1 MWVSKFSD
9 KWMALREFLGAF
21 IMDKSLNRQG
31 ILFYNANTGKNLDS
45 VLMENYWRM
54 YKAKQWKKIQ
64 IRLKGI
70 AKEMISDQ
78 IIEFEYPSLE
88 QWDDVTKYFTDHVLL
103 WWAIKSNF
111 VDDEMVLLF
120 RNIVLQNFKVYYQER
135 WHYIWLQPKTKVLD
149 LSIWLEE
156 LLDKEIEQWYYNKII
171 WDKQR
176 RYWYTHILRRN
187 AQMNLQT
194 WQKTVLYN
202 WKQFNF
208 VAWARRIWKTFMS
221 AMIAYREIYK
231 LWGWYGARDR
241 QILYVTVTDDKSW
254 QPFQYLKLL
263 MKKDIELWYIKVSW
277 KEFTNTITNAK
288 LIFVT
293 AWSKSWARSFGADLV
308 IIDEAAEI
316 ADDYWTD
323 LLPIIMQEKA
333 TVYAISTINEDSQNG
348 WFYRELVRWELTWRD
363 DYNSIRVTI
372 DDNELL
378 DDKTREDAKA
388 KIMEVSQIKYWTELY
403 CIFPSSNSVFK
414 MSWIIQ
420 PALEELSKSFVIWYD
435 PWKINDDAWLVVVD
449 MQNLR
454 VIEELPLKYMQYKD
468 QKKVVADLKEKYK
481 ATVVLDRTWVWE
493 AVFEIVQDCIDV
505 SVKYKKSWWEISYNK
520 EHNYYNVPKK
530 DLVETM
536 QLYIESYWLKINSWV
551 EQLITQM
558 KWFKK
563 FNSWSYI
570 TYCWVWV
577 KDDLVNAL
585 LLCWFYMKHIRW
597 LNWKNQIVEQQW
609 VWRILDNF
617 NWQDWFDE
625 YTWDDNFK
633 KYIY

>member
-1 MWVSKFSD
+1 MSVWKLTD
-9 KWMALREFLGAF
+9 KWLALREFLWAF
-21 IMDKSLNRQG
+21 IMDKSL
-31 ILFYNANTGKNLDS
+31 IKKWKIFYNSNNWKDIDWT
-45 VLMENYWRM
+45 LMENYWKM
-54 YKAKQWKKIQ
+54 YKCFQWNKIQ
-64 IRLKGI
+64 IRLKWF

-78 IIEFEYPSLE
+78 IIEYEYPSLDKWE
-88 QWDDVTKYFTDHVLL
+88 DVTKYFTDHVVL
-103 WWAIKSNF
+103 WWAVKNNF
-111 VDDEMVLLF
+111 IDDEILLLF
-120 RNIVLQNFKVYYQER
+120 KSIVLQNFKVYYRE
-135 WHYIWLQPKTKVLD
+135 WGNYVWLVPKTKVLD
-149 LSIWLEE
+149 LSIGLEE

-171 WDKQR
+171 GDKNR

-208 VAWARRIWKTFMS
+208 IAWARRSWKTFMS
-221 AMIAYREIYK
+221 AMIAYRELYK
-231 LWGWYGARDR
+231 LWWWYWARDR
-241 QILYVTVTDDKSW
+241 QILYVTLTDDKSW

-263 MKKDIELWYIKVSW
+263 MKKDIELWYIKVSG

-293 AWSKSWARSFGADLV
+293 AWWRWWARSYWADLV

-316 ADDYWTD
+316 PDDYWTD

-348 WFYRELVRWELTWRD
+348 WFYKELVRWELTWRD
-363 DYNSIRVTI
+363 DYNTIRVTI

-378 DDKTREDAKA
+378 DDKTREDAKV
-388 KIMEVSQIKYWTELY
+388 KIMEASQVKYWTELY

-414 MSWIIQ
+414 MSGIIQ

-435 PWKINDDAWLVVVD
+435 PWKINDDAWLIVVD

-454 VIEELPLKYMQYKD
+454 VVEEVALKYVSYKE
-468 QKKVVADLKEKYK
+468 QWRIVAELKEKYK
-481 ATVVLDRTWVWE
+481 ATVVIDRTWVWE
-493 AVFEIVQDCIDV
+493 AVFEIVQNVIDV
-505 SVKYKKSWWEISYNK
+505 SIKYKKSWWEISYN
-520 EHNYYNVPKK
+520 EQYNYYNVPKK
-530 DLVETM
+530 ELVETM
-536 QLYIESYWLKINSWV
+536 QLYIESYWLKINSGI

-563 FNSWSYI
+563 FNSWSYV

-577 KDDLVNAL
+577 KDDLVNWL
-585 LLCWFYMKHIRW
+585 LLCWFYMKHIKW
-597 LNWKNQIVEQQW
+597 LDWKNQIIENN
-609 VWRILDNF
+609 VWRIIDNF

-625 YTWDDNFK
+625 YTSDDNFK

>member
-1 MWVSKFSD
+1 MSIWKLTD
-9 KWMALREFLGAF
+9 KWLALREFLWAF
-21 IMDKSLNRQG
+21 IMDKSL
-31 ILFYNANTGKNLDS
+31 IKKWKIFYNSNNWKDIDWT
-45 VLMENYWRM
+45 LMENYWKM
-54 YKAKQWKKIQ
+54 YKCFQWNKIQ
-64 IRLKGI
+64 IRLKWF

-78 IIEFEYPSLE
+78 IIEYEYPSLDKWE
-88 QWDDVTKYFTDHVLL
+88 DVTKYFTDHVVL
-103 WWAIKSNF
+103 WWAVKNNF
-111 VDDEMVLLF
+111 IDDEILLLF
-120 RNIVLQNFKVYYQER
+120 KSIVLQNFKVYYRE
-135 WHYIWLQPKTKVLD
+135 WGNYVWLVPKTKVLD

-156 LLDKEIEQWYYNKII
+156 LLDKEIDQWYYNKII
-171 WDKQR
+171 GDKNR

-208 VAWARRIWKTFMS
+208 IAWARRSWKTFMS
-221 AMIAYREIYK
+221 AMIAYRELYK
-231 LWGWYGARDR
+231 LWWWYWARDR
-241 QILYVTVTDDKSW
+241 QILYVTLTDDKSW

-263 MKKDIELWYIKVSW
+263 MKKDIELWYIKVSG

-293 AWSKSWARSFGADLV
+293 AWWRWWARSYWADLV

-316 ADDYWTD
+316 PDDYWTD
-323 LLPIIMQEKA
+323 LLPIIMQENA

-348 WFYRELVRWELTWRD
+348 WFYKELVRWELTWRD
-363 DYNSIRVTI
+363 DYNTIRVTI

-378 DDKTREDAKA
+378 DDKTREDAKI
-388 KIMEVSQIKYWTELY
+388 KIMEASQVKYWTELY

-414 MSWIIQ
+414 MSGIIQ

-435 PWKINDDAWLVVVD
+435 PWKINDDAWLIVVD

-454 VIEELPLKYMQYKD
+454 VVEEVALKYVSYKE
-468 QKKVVADLKEKYK
+468 QWRIVAELKEKYK
-481 ATVVLDRTWVWE
+481 ATVVIDRTWVWE
-493 AVFEIVQDCIDV
+493 AVFEIVQNVVDV
-505 SVKYKKSWWEISYNK
+505 SIKYKKSWWEISYN
-520 EHNYYNVPKK
+520 EQYNYYNVPKK
-530 DLVETM
+530 ELVETM
-536 QLYIESYWLKINSWV
+536 QLYIESYWLKINSGI

-563 FNSWSYI
+563 FNSWSYV

-577 KDDLVNAL
+577 KDDLVNWL
-585 LLCWFYMKHIRW
+585 LLCWFYMKHIKW
-597 LNWKNQIVEQQW
+597 LDWKNQIVENN
-609 VWRILDNF
+609 VWKIIDNF
-617 NWQDWFDE
+617 NWQYWFDE
-625 YTWDDNFK
+625 YTSDDNFK

>member
-1 MWVSKFSD
+1 
-9 KWMALREFLGAF
+9 MALREFLGAF
-21 IMDKSLNRQG
+21 IMDKSLNKKG
-31 ILFYNANTGKNLDS
+31 KIFYNANNGKDLDW
-45 VLMENYWRM
+45 VLMENYGRM
-54 YKAKQWKKIQ
+54 YKAKDWKKIQ
-64 IRLKGI
+64 IRLKGF
-70 AKEMISDQ
+70 AKEMIWDQ
-78 IIEFEYPSLE
+78 IIEFEYPSLDDWE
-88 QWDDVTKYFTDHVLL
+88 DVTKYFTDHVVL
-103 WWAIKSNF
+103 WWAVKNNF
-111 VDDEMVLLF
+111 IDDELLLLF
-120 RNIVLQNFKVYYQER
+120 KNLVLQNYKIYYKE
-135 WHYIWLQPKTKVLD
+135 WGNYVWLQPKTKVLD
-149 LSIWLEE
+149 LSIGLEE
-156 LLDKEIEQWYYNKII
+156 LLDKEIDQWYYNKII
-171 WDKQR
+171 GDKSR

-194 WQKTVLYN
+194 WQKNVLYN

-208 VAWARRIWKTFMS
+208 VAWARRSWKTFMS

-231 LWGWYGARDR
+231 FGWWYWARDR
-241 QILYVTVTDDKSW
+241 QILYVTLTDDKSW

-263 MKKDIELWYIKVSW
+263 MKKDRVLWYIKVAGY
-277 KEFTNTITNAK
+277 EFTNTLTNAK

-316 ADDYWTD
+316 QDEYWID

-333 TVYAISTINEDSQNG
+333 TVYAISTINEDSQNW
-348 WFYRELVRWELTWRD
+348 WFYKELIRWELTGRE
-363 DYNSIRVTI
+363 DYNAIRVTI

-378 DDKTREDAKA
+378 DDKTRDDAKA
-388 KIMEVSQIKYWTELY
+388 KIMEVSPIKYRTELY

-414 MSWIIQ
+414 MSWLIQ
-420 PALEELSKSFVIWYD
+420 PALEEQSKSFIIWYD
-435 PWKINDDAWLVVVD
+435 PWKINDDAWLIVID

-454 VIEELPLKYMQYKD
+454 VVEELALKYMQYRD
-468 QKKVVADLKEKYK
+468 QKVVLRELKEKYK
-481 ATVVLDRTWVWE
+481 ATVILDRTWVWE
-493 AVFEIVQDCIDV
+493 AVFEIVQDLVDV
-505 SVKYKKSWWEISYNK
+505 SIKYKKSWWEINYNK

-530 DLVETM
+530 ELVETI

-563 FNSWSYI
+563 FNSGTYT

-577 KDDLVNAL
+577 KDDLVNGL
-585 LLCWFYMKHIRW
+585 MLCWFYMKHIRW
-597 LNWKNQIVEQQW
+597 LNGKNQIMEHNNTA
-609 VWRILDNF
+609 RILDNF